1 MKISKNTKNSK
12 KVNKT
17 KLAKNLGVC
26 RQSLYYKPKLP
37 IKDLELKKQIE
48 EVLAEHKAYGHKRI
62 ALHLRINK
70 KRVLRVM
77 KLFDLSPIRKI
88 KAPVK
93 KQDLKQIE
101 VKNANLITDLTIN
114 SPSQIWAS
122 DFTYLPYFN
131 NKFLYLATIIDC
143 FTKEIISWNLSSKHS
158 AKFIIEA
165 LNEAIAIRKAP
176 KIFHSDQG
184 SEYRSEKL
192 ENILKNNKIQLSM
205 SKKSSPWE
213 NGFQESFYGKFKL
226 ELGHPKCYETTGEL
240 MEAIALQIYYYNH
253 KRIHTTLKMPPA
265 VFYQRCQMGG

>member
-1 MKISKNTKNSK
+1 MKISKNIKNGK

-26 RQSLYYKPKLP
+26 RQSLYYKSKLP
-37 IKDLELKKQIE
+37 IKDLELKRQIE

-62 ALHLRINK
+62 AIHLRINK

-101 VKNANLITDLTIN
+101 VRNANLITDLTIN

-122 DFTYLPYFN
+122 DFTYLSYFN

-143 FTKEIISWNLSSKHS
+143 FTKEIIAWNLSVRHS

-165 LNEAIAIRKAP
+165 LNEAIAIRSAP

-192 ENILKNNKIQLSM
+192 EYILKNN
-205 SKKSSPWE
+205 
-213 NGFQESFYGKFKL
+213 N
-226 ELGHPKCYETTGEL
+226 
-240 MEAIALQIYYYNH
+240 
-253 KRIHTTLKMPPA
+253 
-265 VFYQRCQMGG
+265 